1 MGANIKCN
9 QIRLLYLSF
18 KTDSFPDSLF
28 LIADKYNI
36 TDLVRLCE
44 KRVGKTLKAGNVL
57 YILAIS
63 DQIGAKHLRS
73 KSMAFVARN
82 ISTLQETSEWKEI
95 IEKDEELKT
104 QILNNQCINSKARA
118 FKSFV
123 RKMFSV

>member
-1 MGANIKCN
+1 MAASTKRNL
-9 QIRLLYLSF
+9 IRLLYKSF
-18 KTDSFPDSLF
+18 KTDSFPNSLF

-44 KRVGKTLKAGNVL
+44 KKVGKMLKAGNVL
-57 YILAIS
+57 HILAIS

-82 ISTLQETSEWKEI
+82 ISTLKETSEWKEI
-95 IEKDEELKT
+95 IEKDAQLKT
-104 QILNNQCINSKARA
+104 LILNNQGINSKAQA